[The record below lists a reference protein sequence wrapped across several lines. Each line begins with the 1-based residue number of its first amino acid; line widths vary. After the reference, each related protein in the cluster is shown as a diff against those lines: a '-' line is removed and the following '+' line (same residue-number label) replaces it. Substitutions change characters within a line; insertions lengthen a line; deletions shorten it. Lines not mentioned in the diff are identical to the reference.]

1 LRLSE
6 VLMTFELEA
15 GGVRVSCS
23 SARWTQRLVEKGARL
38 VDPSQ
43 AEYLRDPSP
52 GEPARDAEPPEPLR
66 SPERGTP

>member
-1 LRLSE
+1 
-6 VLMTFELEA
+6 MTFELEA

-43 AEYLRDPSP
+43 AEYLRETTAFDPDR
-52 GEPARDAEPPEPLR
+52 EPTEEAPPR
-66 SPERGTP
+66 R

>member
-1 LRLSE
+1 
-6 VLMTFELEA
+6 MTFELEA

-43 AEYLRDPSP
+43 AEYLQDASP
-52 GEPARDAEPPEPLR
+52 GEPAREPEPP
-66 SPERGTP
+66 SPPRR

>member
-1 LRLSE
+1 
-6 VLMTFELEA
+6 MTFELEA

-43 AEYLRDPSP
+43 AEYLRDASAAEP
-52 GEPARDAEPPEPLR
+52 GRRPEEPPARD
-66 SPERGTP
+66 